1 MLTPGSEIS
10 HLCPRLAAL
19 MPALRHR
26 YVRCPRHEFKST
38 AKTAPSAA
46 DPDAAKGRPP
56 HAGEQDS
63 NGDASLHVGPLM
75 PGLARVVTCWLGSD
89 IKALALNG
97 LR

>member
-38 AKTAPSAA
+38 AKSAPSAA
-46 DPDAAKGRPP
+46 EPDATKGRPP
-56 HAGEQDS
+56 HAGEQHS
-63 NGDASLHVGPLM
+63 SGDASLQVGPLM
-75 PGLARVVTCWLGSD
+75 LGSARVITCRLGSD
-89 IKALALNG
+89 IEALVVNG